1 MRDGLPLIL
10 AGDLA
15 TTSGFAEGYPGE
27 IPTLSTQRWGG
38 EGEAHLKICSRALGF
53 IAKRLTD
60 DLPDVLCIERP
71 MPIGAAIHG
80 KSNAKS
86 IVRLNTIYGIMGAAA
101 ICKGVKVEEVD
112 VKQARA
118 VFIGDGQLKGDEAKR
133 RCKAMCKV
141 LGWPC
146 RNLDEADAACIWHF
160 GCCVYAPRKA
170 VIIHPGMHKKLAGTL
185 STMQVKELFAHG

>member
-1 MRDGLPLIL
+1 VAPRIL
-10 AGDLA
+10 GCDLA
-15 TTSGFAEGYPGE
+15 TTAGLALGEPGQV
-27 IPTLSTQRWGG
+27 PTLSTQRWGG
-38 EGEAHLKICSRALGF
+38 ENDTHLKICSRALGW
-53 IAKRLTD
+53 IAKQLTD
-60 DLPDVLCIERP
+60 DPPDIVCIEKP

-86 IVRLNTIYGIMGAAA
+86 IIRLNTLYGIFGAAA
-101 ICKGVKVEEVD
+101 LLKEIKVIEVD

-133 RCKAMCKV
+133 RCKAMCRV

-160 GCCVYAPRKA
+160 GCCVVAPRQA
-170 VIIHPGMHKKLAGTL
+170 VIIHPGMHKKLVGTL
-185 STMQVKELFAHG
+185 SSMEARELFAHG